1 MSETRPVHEIRLGR
15 VKAAIWRN
23 ETKNG
28 NMHNVTIQRLYKTDD
43 GWATTTSFGREDLPL
58 VAKVADMA
66 HTWIYQQH
74 ANGEE
79 AQSATN
85 HPLDSIRRPKEKTTR
100 RRKAKAT
107 TPF

>member
-66 HTWIYQQH
+66 HTWIYRQH
-74 ANGEE
+74 ASGEE
-79 AQSATN
+79 TPAN
-85 HPLDSIRRPKEKTTR
+85 GKKTAR
-100 RRKAKAT
+100 RRRAKAAA
-107 TPF
+107 PF